1 MQDINM
7 YIAVFDHRSVCVP
20 SSCCLL
26 GNEAQLLVTEHVLLS
41 RWWFVDMFLQSLVF
55 LLRVCLKQWAFK
67 CEIETARIVSTQ
79 VFWKIGSEF
88 SNLLT
93 HCSLWKVWTQ
103 ESFCV
108 EHIQLVVIE
117 STVLWP
123 GKQHVVNIA
132 REQALLF
139 GQAKWASREHA
150 SEGPRKGELATIS
163 HKFSLPLR
171 KPWDSTKLSPQTSR
185 RLEKWRPPVK

>member
-26 GNEAQLLVTEHVLLS
+26 GNEAQLLVIEHALLS

-93 HCSLWKVWTQ
+93 NCSLWKVWTQ
-103 ESFCV
+103 KLILRWTHSIGCYWKYRM
-108 EHIQLVVIE
+108 
-117 STVLWP
+117 LWP

-163 HKFSLPLR
+163 HKFSLPPQ
-171 KPWDSTKLSPQTSR
+171 KPRDSTKR
-185 RLEKWRPPVK
+185 ENCHCKRVAD